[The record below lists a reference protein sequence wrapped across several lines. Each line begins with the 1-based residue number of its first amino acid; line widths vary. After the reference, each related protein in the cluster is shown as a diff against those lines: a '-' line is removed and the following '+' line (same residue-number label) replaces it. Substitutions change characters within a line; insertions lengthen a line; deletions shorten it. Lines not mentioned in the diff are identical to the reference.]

1 MAENSQ
7 VKAIID
13 FLQTMGKDLVSSRG
27 LYIYVS
33 KLDKRLQNDNKL
45 NGLKENFAEII
56 NQNKAKLFDL
66 PNGDIFLVFSKDIQ
80 DELSSSLVKARFSL
94 QEDENVAASA
104 DLIESKIVEYI
115 DLVKEYGQLLSR
127 LAVFDEQ
134 EEKEIVENKKINVS
148 NVVTKRENRQFLTTA
163 MLDKVQKIIAVSDF
177 SSFIRR
183 QSVCAVIGKSQPQRV
198 FEEVYVS
205 IPDMQDS
212 LLPNVDINSD
222 PWLFLALTE
231 TLDRR
236 VLEIISRHDDGALRG
251 NFSININVS
260 TILSDAFLR
269 FDDTIDPSMRRT
281 VVLELQLEDIFG
293 DMRSYDLARA
303 FARARGY
310 RICIDNISVEKLIY
324 VNRTNL
330 DCDLMKI
337 IWHPDFVNIISQ
349 DKHFMDYENKNER
362 AKMIICRVDDETA
375 VEVGNSLGINLYQG
389 RYIQKMLNKG

>member
-66 PNGDIFLVFSKDIQ
+66 PNGDIFLVLSKDIQ

-115 DLVKEYGQLLSR
+115 DLVKEYGQHLSR

>member
-7 VKAIID
+7 VKQVINC
-13 FLQTMGKDLVSSRG
+13 LQTMGRDLVDNRG
-27 LYIYVS
+27 LYIS
-33 KLDKRLQNDNKL
+33 FSSLDKRLQTDNKL
-45 NGLKENFAEII
+45 GELKEAFVEIV
-56 NQNKAKLFDL
+56 NQGKAKLFNL
-66 PNGDIFLVFSKDIQ
+66 PKGDIFLVFAKEVQ
-80 DELSSSLVKARFSL
+80 DEVSSSLVKARFLL
-94 QEDENVAASA
+94 QEDEKVAGTS
-104 DLIESKIVEYI
+104 DLIESKIAEYV

-127 LAVFDEQ
+127 LAMLEEQDET
-134 EEKEIVENKKINVS
+134 EDVESKKVEVPNTVIKS
-148 NVVTKRENRQFLTTA
+148 ETKQFLTTS

-205 IPDMQDS
+205 MTDMQES
-212 LLPNVDINSD
+212 LLPNVDINSNS
-222 PWLFLALTE
+222 WLFLALTE

-260 TILSDAFLR
+260 TILSDAFLH

-281 VVLELQLEDIFG
+281 VVLELQLEDIFS

-303 FARARGY
+303 FAKARGY
-310 RICIDNISVEKLIY
+310 RICIDGISVDKLVYI
-324 VNRTNL
+324 NRSNL

-362 AKMIICRVDDETA
+362 AKMIICRVDDEAA
-375 VEVGNSLGINLYQG
+375 VEIGNSLGINLYQG

>member
-269 FDDTIDPSMRRT
+269 FDDTIDPSMLRT